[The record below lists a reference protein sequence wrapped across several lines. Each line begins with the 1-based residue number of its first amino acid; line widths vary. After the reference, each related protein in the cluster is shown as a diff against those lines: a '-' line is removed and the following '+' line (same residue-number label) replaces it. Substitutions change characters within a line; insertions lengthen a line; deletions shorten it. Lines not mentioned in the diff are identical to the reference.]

1 MILDRRGYANYRDS
15 ELKSAVRA
23 LRQHTRL
30 KNHKIGR
37 AINTNYRD
45 SELKSAVRA
54 LRQHTRLKNHKIGRA
69 INMSCNQVSNVLS
82 RFQGDKE
89 PFCS

>member
-1 MILDRRGYANYRDS
+1 
-15 ELKSAVRA
+15 

-30 KNHKIGR
+30 KNH
-37 AINTNYRD
+37 
-45 SELKSAVRA
+45 E
-54 LRQHTRLKNHKIGRA
+54 IGRA

-89 PFCS
+89 PFSSWIAVLSRHVTSDGG